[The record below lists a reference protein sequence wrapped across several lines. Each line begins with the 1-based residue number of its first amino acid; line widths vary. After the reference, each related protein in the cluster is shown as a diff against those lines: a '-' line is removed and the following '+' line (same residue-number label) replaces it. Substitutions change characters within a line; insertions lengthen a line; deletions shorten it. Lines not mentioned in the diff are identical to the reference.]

1 MSLQLSFRTFLFTS
15 LVQVCIVGC
24 TTGPTPQAQREPSP
38 LFAEGELPFPKTA
51 QTIYLNPK
59 SIHITLR
66 VYAGGHLAKFGH
78 NHMITATQARGIVKL
93 HPDITKTGFTLI
105 FPVSSLVVDQPAVRA
120 MAGPDFAKAVSEK
133 DRQGT
138 RRNMLGSKVLDAE
151 NHPFIEVTALQLS
164 GKPPNVSAEIAIIIK
179 GVTQRLTTPITL
191 RQSNGE
197 IIAIG
202 HLKLSQ
208 QAFGITP
215 FSILGGAI
223 AVQDGIGVDYR
234 LSFQAQYGED

>member
-1 MSLQLSFRTFLFTS
+1 
-15 LVQVCIVGC
+15 
-24 TTGPTPQAQREPSP
+24 
-38 LFAEGELPFPKTA
+38 
-51 QTIYLNPK
+51 
-59 SIHITLR
+59 
-66 VYAGGHLAKFGH
+66 
-78 NHMITATQARGIVKL
+78 
-93 HPDITKTGFTLI
+93 
-105 FPVSSLVVDQPAVRA
+105 